1 MRMKLVS
8 VGLKTECNGE
18 KKKHNSL
25 NVSIK
30 FYRRSQIDRPK
41 FQILFLINPDKFSDD
56 LCINDILMLSMLHLI
71 VGDNYSREYFKVCF
85 KFHACYAVYIEWFS
99 HF

>member
-18 KKKHNSL
+18 KKKQNSL

-41 FQILFLINPDKFSDD
+41 FQILFLINP
-56 LCINDILMLSMLHLI
+56 
-71 VGDNYSREYFKVCF
+71 
-85 KFHACYAVYIEWFS
+85 
-99 HF
+99 